1 MIDPGLINRDGP
13 REKAGRGLVIIISG
27 PSGVG
32 KGTICDRLLAEDKNL
47 TLSVSV
53 TTRAAGPGEIDG
65 KDYFFYSEEDFQKT
79 IDDDGFFEWAQ
90 VHGKRY
96 GTLKS
101 KVREIHDSGKDCLL
115 EIDVQ
120 GGLQV
125 SSRLAG
131 ACVMI
136 FIKSPSEEELIRRIS
151 KRGRDTR
158 ESVKRRLLS
167 AQWEL
172 SQEHRYQYTVINDDL
187 DEAVRK
193 VHEIIRDERRSHA
206 STINRKTD

>member
-1 MIDPGLINRDGP
+1 MSKISESGEDGG
-13 REKAGRGLVIIISG
+13 ANLLIIISG

-32 KGTICDRLLAEDKNL
+32 KGTICERLLAEDRHL
-47 TLSVSV
+47 ALSVSA
-53 TTRAAGPGEIDG
+53 TTRAPGAGEKDGESY
-65 KDYFFYSEEDFQKT
+65 YFFSEEDFQKT
-79 IDDDGFFEWAQ
+79 IDEDGFFEWAE

-125 SSRLAG
+125 SGKLAG
-131 ACVMI
+131 ECAMI
-136 FIKSPSEEELIRRIS
+136 FIKPPSEEELIKRIV
-151 KRGRDTR
+151 KRGRDTP
-158 ESVKRRLLS
+158 ESVKRRLLT
-167 AQWEL
+167 AQWEM
-172 SQEHRYQYTVINDDL
+172 SQEHKYQYTVVNDDL
-187 DEAVRK
+187 DEAVKK
-193 VHEIIRDERRSHA
+193 VHDIIRDERRSHA